1 MKKNKFALVRAMAL
15 VLLLSASLA
24 GCASPTPTSVPTA
37 VPQPTA
43 TRAPTAAPTSA
54 PAPTAASSSATASTS
69 SSSASAA
76 PTVAPTQAPTVVL
89 TAVPAAKSPTGSL
102 TVALSTLEAET
113 FMPWNGGGGRTSY
126 LAMIYEYLAY
136 LDPVTGALK
145 PGLATQW
152 EMSADGKKLT
162 LQLRQG
168 VQFQE
173 GYGELTAEDVKY
185 SLERLAAQD
194 SIAGPAGILRT
205 SFASI
210 DAPSPYQVVVNL
222 KVSMPDLLIGYL
234 SDANQALIVSKKYVT
249 TVGDDK
255 ANTRPIGSGPYM
267 LAEEHKKGGPIK
279 LTTIPNVEKHWRVV
293 PAYKNVTFL
302 LVPEEATRVAML
314 KNGEADLAPISY
326 DSIDTIKASNLNVV
340 SIQKSWS
347 PIIRL
352 GGLVATD
359 PKRFK
364 ADNPWAKIQVRQALN
379 YAIDKATIAKTIFR
393 GEATPGGSG
402 DPVPP
407 FYDIEPYPYDVAKA
421 KQLLTEAGYP
431 NGFSITLKTF
441 TTVPGAE
448 LPTIGEAVAL
458 YWKAIG
464 VDVKIVPT
472 DFGTVR
478 GEWTGGKAIDY
489 VWIHRGLA
497 FADPFTAAATEY
509 KDNPFAVFVTP
520 EYSDLFIKSSAE
532 IDPKKR
538 QQLALEYGKLMRD
551 QAANIFLVF
560 ANEPYG
566 ASKKV
571 GQWPTIRVRPQNI
584 DLITPP

>member
-1 MKKNKFALVRAMAL
+1 MKQVKIAIL
-15 VLLLSASLA
+15 VLIALALLAA
-24 GCASPTPTSVPTA
+24 CASPT
-37 VPQPTA
+37 
-43 TRAPTAAPTSA
+43 PTSA
-54 PAPTAASSSATASTS
+54 PAPTAAPKPAATTAPVPTT
-69 SSSASAA
+69 A
-76 PTVAPTQAPTVVL
+76 PTSAPAPTTAPATKPAATIAPTTVP
-89 TAVPAAKSPTGSL
+89 TPAVKSPTGSIV
-102 TVALSTLEAET
+102 VALSTLEAET
-113 FMPWNGGGGRTSY
+113 FLPWNGGGGRTSY
-126 LAMIYEYLAY
+126 LAMIYEYLVY
-136 LDPVTGALK
+136 LDPKTGELK
-145 PGLATQW
+145 PGLATKW
-152 EMSADGKKLT
+152 EMSADGKMLT
-162 LQLRQG
+162 LDLRRG
-168 VQFQE
+168 VQFHDNN
-173 GYGELTAEDVKY
+173 GELTADDVKY
-185 SLERLAAQD
+185 SLERIAAQD
-194 SIAGPAGILRT
+194 SIAGPAGILRNT
-205 SFASI
+205 FDTI
-210 DAPSPYQVVVNL
+210 ETPDPYKVVIKL
-222 KVSMPDLLIGYL
+222 KVSSPDLLAGYL
-234 SDANQALIVSKKYVT
+234 SDANQAVIVSKKYVT
-249 TVGDDK
+249 SAGDAK
-255 ANTRPIGSGPYM
+255 ANTQPIGTGPYA
-267 LAEEHKKGGPIK
+267 LIEEHKKGGPIK
-279 LTTIPNVEKHWRVV
+279 LGTIANVEKHWRVV

-326 DSIDTIKASNLNVV
+326 DSIDAIKAAGLKVV
-340 SIQKSWS
+340 SIEKSWS

-352 GGLVATD
+352 GGLIATD

-364 ADNPWAKIQVRQALN
+364 ADNPWAKVQVRQALN

-407 FYDIEPYPYDVAKA
+407 FYDVEPYPYDVAKA

-431 NGFSITLKTF
+431 NGFPITLKTF

-464 VDVKIVPT
+464 IDVKIVPT

-509 KDNPFAVFVTP
+509 KDNPFAVFVTA
-520 EYSDLFIKSSAE
+520 EYADLFNKSSAE
-532 IDPKKR
+532 VDPKKR
-538 QQLALEYGKLMRD
+538 QQLALEYGKLMRE

-571 GQWPTIRVRPQNI
+571 GAWPTIRVRPQNI
-584 DLITPP
+584 DMITP

>member
-1 MKKNKFALVRAMAL
+1 MNKDMSSIIRGMAL
-15 VLLLSASLA
+15 IGLLSAFLA
-24 GCASPTPTSVPTA
+24 GCATPTPTPVPTA

-43 TRAPTAAPTSA
+43 TKAVVAAPTSTA
-54 PAPTAASSSATASTS
+54 AAAAPTATTASSAAPSPAPTK
-69 SSSASAA
+69 A
-76 PTVAPTQAPTVVL
+76 PTVAPTIAPV
-89 TAVPAAKSPTGSL
+89 AKPPTGSL

-113 FMPWNGGGGRTSY
+113 FLPWNGGGGRTSY

-136 LDPVTGALK
+136 LDPKTDELK
-145 PGLATQW
+145 PGLATKW
-152 EMSADGKKLT
+152 DMSADGKVLT

-173 GYGELTAEDVKY
+173 GYGELTSEDVKY

-210 DAPSPYQVVVNL
+210 EAPDPYKVVINL

-234 SDANQALIVSKKYVT
+234 ADTNQAVIVSKKYVT
-249 TVGDDK
+249 TAGDEK
-255 ANTRPIGSGPYM
+255 ANLHPIGTGPYA

-326 DSIDTIKASNLNVV
+326 DSMDPIKAAGLKVV

-347 PIIRL
+347 PILRL
-352 GGLVATD
+352 GGLIATD
-359 PKRFK
+359 PKRLK
-364 ADNPWAKIQVRQALN
+364 TDNPWSKKEVRQALN
-379 YAIDKATIAKTIFR
+379 YAVDKATIAKTIFR
-393 GEATPGGSG
+393 GEATPAGSG

-407 FYDIEPYPYDVAKA
+407 FYDVEPYPYDVAKA
-421 KQLLTEAGYP
+421 KQLLAQAGYP
-431 NGFSITLKTF
+431 NGFSLTLKTY

-448 LPTIGEAVAL
+448 LPTLGEAVAL
-458 YWKAIG
+458 YWKAVG

-472 DFGTVR
+472 DWGTVR
-478 GEWTGGKAIDY
+478 GEWTGGKSNDY
-489 VWIHRGLA
+489 IWVHRGLA

-509 KDNPFAVFVTP
+509 KDNPFAVFITQ
-520 EYSDLFIKSSAE
+520 EYTDLFAKSSAE
-532 IDPKKR
+532 VDPKKR
-538 QQLALEYGKLMRD
+538 QQLALEFGQKMRD
-551 QAANIFLVF
+551 EAANIFLVY

-584 DLITPP
+584 EWITP